1 MIENL
6 AILLTV
12 FNRKEKTLQCL
23 QRLYAQLPMEG
34 YNVDV
39 YLTNDGCTDGTPEAV
54 LKIFPQV
61 NMINGEG
68 DLFWNRGMYTAWN
81 KASKTKD
88 YDFYLWLNDD
98 TYLLP
103 NALSTLLCESD
114 TMNDTSIIVG
124 SIRSEY
130 EGITTYGGHNKNGKI
145 TPNGTMQECETFNGN
160 CVLIPQQVYKKVGN
174 LNWTFRHAIGD
185 LDYGYRA
192 RKKNIGIYS
201 TSQYV
206 GIGENN
212 PKLPTWTRKEVSFCK
227 RVKSLYSPL
236 GYAEPIPF
244 FRFEFR
250 HFGLIIAVKHFI
262 SIHFRVCFP
271 KLWK

>member
-1 MIENL
+1 MRTI
-6 AILLTV
+6 AVLLTV
-12 FNRKEKTLQCL
+12 FNRKEKTMKCL
-23 QRLYAQLPMEG
+23 EELHNQLPLER
-34 YNVDV
+34 YNTDI
-39 YLTNDGCTDGTPEAV
+39 YLTNDGCTDGTPEA
-54 LKIFPQV
+54 IANFFPQV
-61 NMINGEG
+61 TVINGKG
-68 DLFWNRGMYTAWN
+68 NLFWNRGMYTAWE
-81 KASKTKD
+81 KAVHTKD

-103 NALSTLLCESD
+103 NALNTLLHESGI
-114 TMNDTSIIVG
+114 MKDTSIIVG
-124 SIRSEY
+124 SIRSEHKR
-130 EGITTYGGHNKNGKI
+130 ITTYGGHNKNGKI
-145 TPNGTMQECETFNGN
+145 TPNGTMQVCDTFNGN

-185 LDYGYRA
+185 LDYGYRT
-192 RKKNIGIYS
+192 REKNIGIYS
-201 TSQYV
+201 TSQYI
-206 GIGENN
+206 GICENN
-212 PKLPTWTRKEVSFCK
+212 PKLPTWTRKKVSFYK